1 MNKNLPTINENKDL
15 TVSLNKTKSL
25 MNITNKILAKSNKT
39 VAPTSVGKQEIV
51 KPTEVSVTNDLVWQ
65 DPDTGLIWQ
74 KKVDDKEYTWE
85 ESFDYAKK
93 LNKQSYG
100 NINTWRVPTIKEL
113 RTLLTK
119 EKNINGKGNSF
130 YIKKELVENIP
141 TEYFWVWSSTE
152 HKDFTSLAWWFYFYD
167 GDDYSSDKSVDYYV
181 LCVADSNL

>member
-74 KKVDDKEYTWE
+74 KQVDDNKYTWQE
-85 ESFDYAKK
+85 AFEYAKK
-93 LNKQSYG
+93 LNSQNYG
-100 NINTWRVPTIKEL
+100 NINNWRVPTIEEL
-113 RTLLTK
+113 KTLITE
-119 EKNINGKGNSF
+119 EKSTNSKGDGF

-141 TEYFWVWSSTE
+141 TEYFWVWSSIE
-152 HKDFTSLAWWFYFYD
+152 YDASYAWLIGFED
-167 GDDYSSDKSVDYYV
+167 GFDYNYGRSNVSYV
-181 LCVADSNL
+181 LCVADSTL